1 MEKVT
6 LRRNIQIRNNANLRV
21 INIHDRKLRRAAIS
35 AKKRVVDRPVRF
47 VSEVVVG
54 VGIGVEIGD
63 ERDDPVFHV
72 LGDGD
77 VVCAWEWVC
86 QFL

>member
-6 LRRNIQIRNNANLRV
+6 LRRDIQIRNDSNLRV
-21 INIHDRKLRRAAIS
+21 IDIHDRKLRRAAIR
-35 AKKRVVDRPVRF
+35 AEKRVVLWPVRL
-47 VSEVVVG
+47 VGEVVVG
-54 VGIGVEIGD
+54 VGVRVEIGN

-77 VVCAWEWVC
+77 VVCACDVLVSW
-86 QFL
+86 